1 MGAPFLSFFFF
12 YCFLPLLM
20 QMPLPLLLFHL
31 MPDTSY
37 VFLSFLSFSSFLA
50 EPMDVHLS

>member
-1 MGAPFLSFFFF
+1 MGAPFLRFYFFN
-12 YCFLPLLM
+12 CFLPLLM

-37 VFLSFLSFSSFLA
+37 VSFSFSSFLA

>member
-1 MGAPFLSFFFF
+1 MGAPFLRFYFFN
-12 YCFLPLLM
+12 CFLPLLM

-37 VFLSFLSFSSFLA
+37 VFLSFSSFLA
-50 EPMDVHLS
+50 EPIDVHLS